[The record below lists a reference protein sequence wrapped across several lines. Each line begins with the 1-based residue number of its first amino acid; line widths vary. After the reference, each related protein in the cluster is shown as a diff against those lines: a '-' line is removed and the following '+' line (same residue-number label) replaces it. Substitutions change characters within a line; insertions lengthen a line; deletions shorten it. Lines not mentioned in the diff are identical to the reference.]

1 MNSKRWTGV
10 GLVALLSLPGVVAAQ
25 EADPPPGA
33 AVDPPPGAAVDP
45 PPSEVPPGAPEW
57 GADGDDPVDPEAA
70 SGEGIPEGGDEID
83 TGEQETVEPSERD
96 RSLSESNSL
105 GGATGLMRVQSA
117 ASGAPGTFRFS
128 LITGFYSGSGFLC
141 PQCPDQN
148 GEGSDD
154 RDEIDRVSA
163 NLFLSATPLDFLEAY
178 LGIFSHSTST
188 NRPAPQLKQV
198 MGDWNIGIKAFVPP
212 SEDEIF
218 TFGGGLDLGFATGSG
233 QVGISGIDSINLGL
247 KGLATADFSRQEVD
261 PLPVRAHVNLGYQFD
276 NSSKLVEDYES
287 TEGQI
292 DRIERFSLDINRV
305 DFLTFGLGVEGLF
318 DTARPFLE
326 WTIDIPTNRQSYLCL
341 RNETRAGDSCL
352 RDRAQFSTT
361 PSRLSAG
368 IRLMPWTAVPWWPEG
383 MTVTGALDLA
393 TGGASDFLVEV
404 APEAPWGVWFGLGFA
419 VDTRPRVQIEH
430 VAVATPVEEPSLTV
444 HGRVVEKATSNGIA
458 DALVRFDGRDWTG
471 MISTAEG
478 VFVTPPLD
486 PGPYTFRVKA
496 PGFKETTCSVDVA
509 PPAPAEQ
516 RPVSESPAQGRGLA
530 ADPTV
535 VEPAP
540 GISSVLCE
548 LEAVPKVSNL
558 NGRVTDVSNGEPI
571 ATASVRITDVLGR
584 ELELNVD
591 QVGAFRFENVPPGAT
606 IIRVFADGYL
616 KSATQLDIEPLQ
628 ELDQRFTLAPVPAK
642 SSFRIVGQ
650 KIELKT
656 PIVFAPQSAK
666 PSREA
671 LFVLEELASFLE
683 QHPDVGRLEIQAHT
697 VEADAAANTLSNE
710 RANAIRDALVLQG
723 VPAAQLSARGYGGSE
738 PLHPADSPDV
748 RANERIVFA
757 IEPSTPLPP
766 APASAPPATP
776 LPVPAPL
783 PPLP

>member
-1 MNSKRWTGV
+1 M
-10 GLVALLSLPGVVAAQ
+10 
-25 EADPPPGA
+25 DPPPGA
-33 AVDPPPGAAVDP
+33 AIDAPAGELQ
-45 PPSEVPPGAPEW
+45 PS
-57 GADGDDPVDPEAA
+57 GADWGGDGQDLIDPELA
-70 SGEGIPEGGDEID
+70 GDEDILEGGGDELD
-83 TGEQETVEPSERD
+83 TGERETIEPTERD

-105 GGATGLMRVQSA
+105 AGATGLMRVQSA

-148 GEGSDD
+148 GDGTDD
-154 RDEIDRVSA
+154 RDEVDRVSA
-163 NLFLSATPLDFLEAY
+163 NFFLSATPLDFLEAY

-198 MGDWNIGIKAFVPP
+198 MGDWNVGIKAFLPP
-212 SEDEIF
+212 AEDEIF

-247 KGLATADFSRQEVD
+247 KGLATADFSRQAED
-261 PLPVRAHVNLGYQFD
+261 PMPVRAHVNLGYQFD
-276 NSSKLVEDYES
+276 NSSKLVEDYEK
-287 TEGQI
+287 EQGQI

-352 RDRAQFSTT
+352 RDRAAFSTT

-368 IRLMPWTAVPWWPEG
+368 IRLMPWTAASWWPEG

-404 APEAPWGVWFGLGFA
+404 APEAPWGVWLGLGFA
-419 VDTRPRVQIEH
+419 VDTRPRVKIEH

-478 VFVTPPLD
+478 AFVTPPLD

-496 PGFKETTCSVDVA
+496 TGFKETTCSVDVA
-509 PPAPAEQ
+509 PPAPAAPADQ
-516 RPVSESPAQGRGLA
+516 RPVSASPADGRGLA
-530 ADPTV
+530 ADPAMA
-535 VEPAP
+535 EPAP
-540 GISSVLCE
+540 GVASVLCE
-548 LEAVPKVSNL
+548 LEAVPKVSNI
-558 NGRVTDVSNGEPI
+558 NGRVNDVTNGEPI

-616 KSATQLDIEPLQ
+616 KSATRLDVEPLQ

-642 SSFRIVGQ
+642 SSFRVVGQ
-650 KIELKT
+650 KIDLKT

-666 PSREA
+666 LSRES
-671 LFVLEELASFLE
+671 LFVLEELAAFLE
-683 QHPDVGRLEIQAHT
+683 QHPDVGRIEIQSHT
-697 VEADAAANTLSNE
+697 LEADAAANTLSTE

-723 VPAAQLSARGYGGSE
+723 VPPAQLSARGYGGGE
-738 PLHPADSPDV
+738 PLHPADSADA
-748 RANERIVFA
+748 RANERIVIA
-757 IEPSTPLPP
+757 IE
-766 APASAPPATP
+766 PATP
-776 LPVPAPL
+776 LPAPL
-783 PPLP
+783 PSPTPLPTTTPPPPLSLP

>member
-1 MNSKRWTGV
+1 MISKRCTAV
-10 GLVALLSLPGVVAAQ
+10 GLVTFLALPCVAAAQ
-25 EADPPPGA
+25 EGDPPPGA

-45 PPSEVPPGAPEW
+45 PPGAPGDVPPDDSEW
-57 GADGDDPVDPEAA
+57 GADPVDEEDAID
-70 SGEGIPEGGDEID
+70 EEIPDEEDAELD
-83 TGEQETVEPSERD
+83 TGTDVAVAPDARD
-96 RSLSESNSL
+96 RSLSEANSL
-105 GGATGLMRVQSA
+105 AGATGLMRVQSA
-117 ASGAPGTFRFS
+117 ASGAPGTFRIS

-188 NRPAPQLKQV
+188 DRPAPQLKQV
-198 MGDWNIGIKAFVPP
+198 MGDWNIGIKAFLPP
-212 SEDEIF
+212 ADDEIF
-218 TFGGGLDLGFATGSG
+218 TFGAGLDLGFATGSG
-233 QVGISGIDSINLGL
+233 QVGVSGIDSINLGL
-247 KGLATADFSRQEVD
+247 KGLATADFSHQKADEA
-261 PLPVRAHVNLGYQFD
+261 LPVRAHVNLGYQFD
-276 NSSKLVEDYES
+276 NSSNLVEDYES
-287 TEGQI
+287 TRGQI

-383 MTVTGALDLA
+383 MTVSGALDLA

-419 VDTRPRVQIEH
+419 VDTRPRVKIEH
-430 VAVATPVEEPSLTV
+430 VAVATPVEEPSLAV
-444 HGRVVEKATSNGIA
+444 HGRVVEKATSNGVA

-471 MISTAEG
+471 MISTAQG
-478 VFVTPPLD
+478 AFVTPPLE
-486 PGPYTFRVKA
+486 PGPYTFRVNA
-496 PGFKETTCSVDVA
+496 PGYKEATCSVDVT
-509 PPAPAEQ
+509 PPAPVPPPAGQ
-516 RPVSESPAQGRGLA
+516 QPVSGSPANGRGLA
-530 ADPTV
+530 ADPAMA
-535 VEPAP
+535 ELPP
-540 GISSVLCE
+540 GVTSVLCE
-548 LEAVPKVSNL
+548 LEAVPKVSNI

-571 ATASVRITDVLGR
+571 SKASVRITDVLGR

-606 IIRVFADGYL
+606 VIRVFADGYL
-616 KSATQLDIEPLQ
+616 KSATRLDVDPLQ
-628 ELDQRFTLAPVPAK
+628 ELDQRFTLAPVPTK
-642 SSFRIVGQ
+642 SSFRVAGQ
-650 KIELKT
+650 RLELKT

-666 PSREA
+666 LSRET
-671 LFVLEELASFLE
+671 LFVLEELAAFLE
-683 QHPDVGRLEIQAHT
+683 QHPDLGRLEIQSHT
-697 VEADAAANTLSNE
+697 LEADAAANTLSAE

-723 VPAAQLSARGYGGSE
+723 VPAAQLSARGYGGSD
-738 PLHPADSPDV
+738 PLHPADSPDA

-757 IEPSTPLPP
+757 IEP
-766 APASAPPATP
+766 ATP
-776 LPVPAPL
+776 LP
-783 PPLP
+783 